1 MRKKVLLDVDGVL
14 AAFHVK
20 ALAEINDKYGTK
32 LDINTFPS
40 WHITEGMP
48 PKMQQ
53 EVHDSWRTEGWCL
66 GIPVFESSVMAVQKL
81 REVADVYFL
90 TAQMIDSPY
99 WMWER
104 TQWLKQH
111 FQAQDA
117 DIIFTLSK
125 QMVMGDV
132 LVDDKPENI
141 QHWSEAHPTKTA
153 LLWDQSYNRHF
164 DYPLRV
170 SLWEEVQASCLS
182 S

>member
-1 MRKKVLLDVDGVL
+1 MRKKLLLDVDGVL

-20 ALAEINDKYGTK
+20 ALSEINDKYGTE
-32 LDINTFPS
+32 LNINTFSS

-66 GIPVFESSVMAVQKL
+66 GIDPYVGSVSAVQEL
-81 REVADVYFL
+81 RKVVDVYFL

-99 WMWER
+99 WLWER

-111 FQAQDA
+111 FQARDE

-153 LLWDQSYNRHF
+153 FLWDQPYNHHF
-164 DYPLRV
+164 EYENRTKSWDLV
-170 SLWEEVQASCLS
+170 QFVCSLL
-182 S
+182 